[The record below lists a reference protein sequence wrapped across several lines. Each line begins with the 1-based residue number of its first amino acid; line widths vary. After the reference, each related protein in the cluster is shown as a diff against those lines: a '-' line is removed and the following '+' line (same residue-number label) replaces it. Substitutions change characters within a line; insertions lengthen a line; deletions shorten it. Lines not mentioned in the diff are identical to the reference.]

1 MQKIV
6 LFIAIFTVLIVTG
19 CQEEAKPEAIT
30 KNKCEIKITEV
41 SSFALSEYKGYLNLT
56 LDIKNNFEKEVLY
69 LVIEYSYIDKY
80 ETNYFSE
87 RAKITEVTS
96 GEIKLNLLE
105 EYNRASEFLYRRVPS
120 EEVAGRAFL
129 AEGLKIK
136 VIGVSFKDGEKVL
149 F

>member
-1 MQKIV
+1 MKKTV
-6 LFIAIFTVLIVTG
+6 LFLAIFTVLIATG
-19 CQEEAKPEAIT
+19 CQEKAKPEAIT
-30 KNKCEIKITEV
+30 KNKCEIKITEA
-41 SSFALSEYKGYLNLT
+41 SSFAISQYKGYLNLN

-80 ETNYFSE
+80 ETKYFSE

-96 GEIKLNLLE
+96 GERKLNLLE
-105 EYNRASEFLYRRVPS
+105 EYNRVSEFLYRRVPS
-120 EEVAGRAFL
+120 EEVAGRSFL

-136 VIGVSFKDGEKVL
+136 VIGVAFKDGEKVL